1 MTQFCANLVNLACI
15 VEFHKTLSGKATFFL
30 RMRCFLEISFHE
42 RKLFVNQLV
51 LISSI
56 SVSRSQ
62 HLAEAT
68 LALLFNIAE
77 RLPVANTYMQC

>member
-15 VEFHKTLSGKATFFL
+15 VEFHKTLSGKFATFFL
-30 RMRCFLEISFHE
+30 RMRCFRERSFHE

-68 LALLFNIAE
+68 LAL
-77 RLPVANTYMQC
+77 